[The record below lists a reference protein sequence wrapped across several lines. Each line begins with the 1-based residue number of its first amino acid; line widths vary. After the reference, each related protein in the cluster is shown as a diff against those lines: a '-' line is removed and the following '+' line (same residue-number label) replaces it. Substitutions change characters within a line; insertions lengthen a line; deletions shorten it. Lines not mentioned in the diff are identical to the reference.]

1 MTEEQSYTTEDIAKM
16 LKISKLT
23 VYDLIKKGDLVAY
36 RVGKQMRIDATD
48 LEAYKRR
55 SKQLQSP
62 TQQSTGV
69 SGSGVNQQAAGPIG
83 TQEQHTSSNIL
94 AGQGEVQYAAHT
106 IGAAVS
112 SASQMAPSSYVNSP
126 AGFGQNSAGATRHLV
141 ITGQDVSL
149 DILMRH
155 IEKQSRDIRPLRSF
169 MGSLDGLIS
178 MYRGESDLVSTH
190 LLDGDTGEYNLPYIR
205 KILTGWSYV
214 VVNLLTRPA
223 GLYVPR
229 GNPLQLNDWTDLNR
243 AGLRLANREKGS
255 GARVLLDEQ
264 LRLNGISTAELLGY
278 DVEETS
284 HMGVAA
290 KVSSGEADVGIGI
303 EKAARLVGKV
313 DFIPLV
319 QERYDLV
326 MLRKHGNEAWIE
338 SVLRILQSL
347 EFQQEL
353 KAFEGYDVSR
363 TGEILYE
370 A

>member
-1 MTEEQSYTTEDIAKM
+1 MTEEQSYTTEEISKL

-36 RVGKQMRIDATD
+36 RVGKQMRVDATD
-48 LEAYKRR
+48 LEAYKQR

-62 TQQSTGV
+62 THRAAVDSVPPSESYPETG
-69 SGSGVNQQAAGPIG
+69 SDPTNHAAASASPLPRGAF
-83 TQEQHTSSNIL
+83 TASSSMTSNTS
-94 AGQGEVQYAAHT
+94 AAH
-106 IGAAVS
+106 
-112 SASQMAPSSYVNSP
+112 SA
-126 AGFGQNSAGATRHLV
+126 RHLV

-149 DILMRH
+149 DILMRYM
-155 IEKQSRDIRPLRSF
+155 EKQTRDIRPLRSF

-205 KILTGWSYV
+205 KILIGWSYV

-223 GLYVPR
+223 GLYVQR
-229 GNPLQLNDWTDLNR
+229 GNPRGLQNWTDLMQQD
-243 AGLRLANREKGS
+243 LRLANREKGS

-264 LRLNGISTAELLGY
+264 LRLHGIPTSHLIGY

-290 KVSSGEADVGIGI
+290 KVSSGEADVGIGS
-303 EKAARLVGKV
+303 EKAARLVGQV

-326 MLRKHGNEAWIE
+326 MLKKKGNEAWNE
-338 SVLRILQSL
+338 SVLRILQSP
-347 EFQQEL
+347 EFRHEL
-353 KAFEGYDVSR
+353 QSFEGYDVSR

-370 A
+370 V

>member
-1 MTEEQSYTTEDIAKM
+1 MTEEQSYTTEEIAKL

-36 RVGKQMRIDATD
+36 RVGKQMRIDAAD
-48 LEAYKRR
+48 LDAYKRR

-62 TQQSTGV
+62 AQAQQNALPGTTTTGQLSTDAV
-69 SGSGVNQQAAGPIG
+69 QRHSPVAGLS
-83 TQEQHTSSNIL
+83 TVT
-94 AGQGEVQYAAHT
+94 GQGEPQTSNNRIA
-106 IGAAVS
+106 S
-112 SASQMAPSSYVNSP
+112 PSQMAAPSFASSS
-126 AGFGQNSAGATRHLV
+126 AGYGQNIAGAARHLV

-155 IEKQSRDIRPLRSF
+155 MERQSRDIRPLRSF

-214 VVNLLTRPA
+214 VVNLLSRPA

-229 GNPLQLNDWTDLNR
+229 GNPRQLNDWTDLNQSD
-243 AGLRLANREKGS
+243 LRLANREKGS

-264 LRLNGISTAELLGY
+264 LRLHGIPASGLLGY

-290 KVSSGEADVGIGI
+290 KVSSGEADVGVGI
-303 EKAARLVGKV
+303 EKAARLVGQV

-326 MLRKHGNEAWIE
+326 MLRKQGNEAWIE
-338 SVLRILQSL
+338 SVLHILRSP
-347 EFQQEL
+347 EFRQEL
-353 KAFEGYDVSR
+353 RAFEGYDVSR
-363 TGEILYE
+363 TGEVLFE

>member
-1 MTEEQSYTTEDIAKM
+1 MTEEQSYTTEEISKL

-36 RVGKQMRIDATD
+36 RVGKQMRVDATD
-48 LEAYKRR
+48 LEAYKQR
-55 SKQLQSP
+55 SKLLQSP
-62 TQQSTGV
+62 T
-69 SGSGVNQQAAGPIG
+69 
-83 TQEQHTSSNIL
+83 HR
-94 AGQGEVQYAAHT
+94 
-106 IGAAVS
+106 AAVDAVPPSESYSGTGS
-112 SASQMAPSSYVNSP
+112 SPINHTVHPAASVSPLTRGTFAAPSSMTSNT
-126 AGFGQNSAGATRHLV
+126 SAAHSARHLV

-149 DILMRH
+149 DILMRYM
-155 IEKQSRDIRPLRSF
+155 EKQTQDIRPLRSF

-205 KILTGWSYV
+205 KILIGWSYV

-223 GLYVPR
+223 GLYVQR
-229 GNPLQLNDWTDLNR
+229 GNPRGLQNWTDLKQPE
-243 AGLRLANREKGS
+243 LRLANREKGS

-264 LRLNGISTAELLGY
+264 LRLHGIPASQLIGY

-290 KVSSGEADVGIGI
+290 KVSSGEADVGIGS
-303 EKAARLVGKV
+303 EKAAKLVGQV

-326 MLRKHGNEAWIE
+326 MLRKQGNEAWTE
-338 SVLRILQSL
+338 SVLRILQSP
-347 EFQQEL
+347 EFRQEL
-353 KAFEGYDVSR
+353 QSFEGYDVSR

>member
-1 MTEEQSYTTEDIAKM
+1 MTEEQSYTTEEISKL

-36 RVGKQMRIDATD
+36 RVGKQMRVDATD
-48 LEAYKRR
+48 LEAYKQR

-62 TQQSTGV
+62 
-69 SGSGVNQQAAGPIG
+69 
-83 TQEQHTSSNIL
+83 
-94 AGQGEVQYAAHT
+94 AHR
-106 IGAAVS
+106 AAVDSVHPSESYTGIGSDQTNHTVHPIASATPPSRATFAASSSMMGNPS
-112 SASQMAPSSYVNSP
+112 SAH
-126 AGFGQNSAGATRHLV
+126 SARHLV

-149 DILMRH
+149 DILMRYM
-155 IEKQSRDIRPLRSF
+155 EKQTRDIRPLRSF

-205 KILTGWSYV
+205 KILIGWSYV

-223 GLYVPR
+223 GLYVQR
-229 GNPLQLNDWTDLNR
+229 GNPRGLQNWTDLNQPE
-243 AGLRLANREKGS
+243 LRLANREKGS

-264 LRLNGISTAELLGY
+264 LRLHGIPASQLIGY

-290 KVSSGEADVGIGI
+290 KVSSGEADVGIGS
-303 EKAARLVGKV
+303 EKAARLVGQV

-326 MLRKHGNEAWIE
+326 MLKKQGNEAWIE
-338 SVLRILQSL
+338 SVLRILQSP
-347 EFQQEL
+347 EFRQEL
-353 KAFEGYDVSR
+353 QSFEGYDVSR

-370 A
+370 V

>member
-1 MTEEQSYTTEDIAKM
+1 MTEEQSYTTEEIAKL

-36 RVGKQMRIDATD
+36 RVGKQMRIDAAD
-48 LEAYKRR
+48 LDAYKRR

-62 TQQSTGV
+62 AQAQPNTLSGMTTEQLSTDAV
-69 SGSGVNQQAAGPIG
+69 QMHSPVAGSFAV
-83 TQEQHTSSNIL
+83 T
-94 AGQGEVQYAAHT
+94 GQGESQHAMTYNNRIIPSSPTATPSFSSSLTGHSLNIA
-106 IGAAVS
+106 GAA
-112 SASQMAPSSYVNSP
+112 
-126 AGFGQNSAGATRHLV
+126 RHLV

-155 IEKQSRDIRPLRSF
+155 MEKQSRDIRPLRSF

-214 VVNLLTRPA
+214 VVNLLSRPA

-229 GNPLQLNDWTDLNR
+229 GNPRQLNDWTDLNQSN
-243 AGLRLANREKGS
+243 LRLANREKGS

-264 LRLNGISTAELLGY
+264 LRLHGISAVGLLGY

-290 KVSSGEADVGIGI
+290 KVSSGEADVGVGI
-303 EKAARLVGKV
+303 EKAARLVGQV

-326 MLRKHGNEAWIE
+326 MLRKQGNEAWIE
-338 SVLRILQSL
+338 SVLHILRSS
-347 EFQQEL
+347 EFRQEL
-353 KAFEGYDVSR
+353 RAFEGYDVSR
-363 TGEILYE
+363 TGEVLFE

>member
-1 MTEEQSYTTEDIAKM
+1 MTEEQSYTTEDIARL

-36 RVGKQMRIDATD
+36 RVGKQMRIDAAD

-62 TQQSTGV
+62 SHVQHFPSSGATPEQPSTELVQKLNQAGGSFTGTSHRELQTMTSQNMGV
-69 SGSGVNQQAAGPIG
+69 SSSQAA
-83 TQEQHTSSNIL
+83 
-94 AGQGEVQYAAHT
+94 V
-106 IGAAVS
+106 
-112 SASQMAPSSYVNSP
+112 
-126 AGFGQNSAGATRHLV
+126 RHLV

-155 IEKQSRDIRPLRSF
+155 MEKKSRDIRPLRSF

-214 VVNLLTRPA
+214 VVNLLSRPA

-229 GNPLQLNDWTDLNR
+229 GNPRQLNDWTDLSQPE
-243 AGLRLANREKGS
+243 LRLVNREKGS

-264 LRLNGISTAELLGY
+264 LRLHSISAAGVLGY
-278 DVEETS
+278 DTEETS

-290 KVSSGEADVGIGI
+290 KVSSGEADVGVGI
-303 EKAARLVGKV
+303 EKAARLVGQV

-326 MLRKHGNEAWIE
+326 MLRKQGNEAWID
-338 SVLRILQSL
+338 SVLHILQSA
-347 EFQQEL
+347 EFRQEL
-353 KAFEGYDVSR
+353 RAFEGYDVSR
-363 TGEILYE
+363 TGEVLYE